1 MTPIRIY
8 DIENLPFGCQVNVKT
23 LNGTIE
29 NAVIIVGAIAF
40 KDGMIIDFTDIATME
55 VYLGWQ

>member
-1 MTPIRIY
+1 MSIRIY

-29 NAVIIVGAIAF
+29 NAVAIVGAIAF
-40 KDGMIIDFTDIATME
+40 KDGMIIDFIDIATME
-55 VYLGWQ
+55 VYLGWK